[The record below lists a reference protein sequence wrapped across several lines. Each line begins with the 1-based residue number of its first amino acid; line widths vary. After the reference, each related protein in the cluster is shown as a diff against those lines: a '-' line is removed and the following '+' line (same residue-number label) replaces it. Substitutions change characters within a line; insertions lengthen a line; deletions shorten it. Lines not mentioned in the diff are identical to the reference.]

1 VNESATLVYICN
13 PNNPT
18 GTLTQ
23 RKELETFIGK
33 LPDHTYVLIDEA
45 YHHFAGVSQSYASF
59 IEKPV
64 DNPRL
69 IVSRTFSKVYGLA
82 GVRVGYAVTTQ
93 ATRERLAPQHLWGS
107 LNIVAARAASAA
119 LEDRDHLRL
128 AIKRNADDRQEFFN
142 QAQLRMLKPLDSH
155 TNFYMM
161 DSGRPA
167 RQVIDHFEKHNIR
180 IGREFPP
187 LTNYVRISLG
197 LPSEIEEFWRV
208 WDLMPHVEMKM

>member
-1 VNESATLVYICN
+1 
-13 PNNPT
+13 
-18 GTLTQ
+18 
-23 RKELETFIGK
+23 
-33 LPDHTYVLIDEA
+33 
-45 YHHFAGVSQSYASF
+45 
-59 IEKPV
+59 
-64 DNPRL
+64 
-69 IVSRTFSKVYGLA
+69 
-82 GVRVGYAVTTQ
+82 
-93 ATRERLAPQHLWGS
+93 
-107 LNIVAARAASAA
+107 
-119 LEDRDHLRL
+119 
-128 AIKRNADDRQEFFN
+128 
-142 QAQLRMLKPLDSH
+142 MLKPLDSH